1 MKKNAVKI
9 NESTLRRIVAENVR
23 KVISEVDWKT
33 YRNAQEKNREREPEY
48 EENYW
53 KLQDAIEAA
62 HKRGDDKEV
71 QKLQRKQEALVGK
84 SMRTAKFGSASN
96 DAFNDKFFANSHDR
110 FNKQNGESF
119 APFKNTDDGSYST
132 PEPWIDDNGNI
143 HNGHY
148 FDGHGKTDGK
158 YFDDTIE
165 YSKLGGGYG
174 NVTYDGE
181 MNGND
186 NTAYSDEEL
195 KSLGIPDNEFNDI
208 EKARREIRRYRNG
221 DYTYDKE
228 KGWHLKESVLRKI
241 VAESVKKV
249 LKEGEFDNNYKTC
262 LQHISAALKAIE
274 DVWKGEDNGY
284 DENSEYTRQ
293 YNDMLG
299 QLHNHLRDAF
309 FVAKE
314 LAANG
319 REGDFDASGY
329 HTAGF

>member
-1 MKKNAVKI
+1 MVNAFELITDIVQVINARPNKAKNSYYKALDSRTGVNGKIPLVRISNHKTHCVTWLGDIRDLGTAMRFPANYYFSIVIENEPSQKDENLPVRVKPFTVHEYTFKQEELEQSDIHAIIQDVIGIFTTGEFANSTGKGKYDPVNAKIVQQAQPTTNNETNESKNMKKNVVKL
-9 NESTLRRIVAENVR
+9 NE
-23 KVISEVDWKT
+23 
-33 YRNAQEKNREREPEY
+33 
-48 EENYW
+48 
-53 KLQDAIEAA
+53 
-62 HKRGDDKEV
+62 
-71 QKLQRKQEALVGK
+71 
-84 SMRTAKFGSASN
+84 
-96 DAFNDKFFANSHDR
+96 
-110 FNKQNGESF
+110 
-119 APFKNTDDGSYST
+119 NT
-132 PEPWIDDNGNI
+132 
-143 HNGHY
+143 
-148 FDGHGKTDGK
+148 
-158 YFDDTIE
+158 
-165 YSKLGGGYG
+165 
-174 NVTYDGE
+174 
-181 MNGND
+181 
-186 NTAYSDEEL
+186 
-195 KSLGIPDNEFNDI
+195 
-208 EKARREIRRYRNG
+208 
-221 DYTYDKE
+221 
-228 KGWHLKESVLRKI
+228 LRKI